1 MGPAPMIKMVE
12 MSVRL
17 GIKSHGMEL
26 GTKKG
31 RAGRASP
38 CHSVRETLARGWS
51 LDQFPHPRN
60 PQKRAINGEF
70 QGNQRYLPRPGFALR
85 APATGP
91 SSLSLHSSFA
101 RHALPRR
108 SGVAAPRV
116 ARQGEAWRP
125 GLDLNQDKER
135 CTAPASTL
143 FRHRAGSKI

>member
-38 CHSVRETLARGWS
+38 CHSVREPLARGWS

-70 QGNQRYLPRPGFALR
+70 QGDQRYLRLRPAVRLR
-85 APATGP
+85 SHSIRASPDTLCPAGP
-91 SSLSLHSSFA
+91 
-101 RHALPRR
+101 
-108 SGVAAPRV
+108 
-116 ARQGEAWRP
+116 AW
-125 GLDLNQDKER
+125 L
-135 CTAPASTL
+135 
-143 FRHRAGSKI
+143 